1 MKRNKKREKNKEEL
15 KQYLEK
21 LSTKDNL
28 TNDDAKI
35 LTDMIDK
42 LVFGSKTERF
52 VALIST
58 FILKFLILFIVSLIA
73 SAFFLNQLVLDRY
86 YIFLIAASI
95 AFLLSIIE
103 TISSMTKKHGLKTF
117 IYLMIGTFIFTL
129 SFNYF
134 IPIFKFD
141 VIWVVYLLLIEI
153 IYNLLMFTIF
163 KKKLRS

>member
-1 MKRNKKREKNKEEL
+1 MKKNKKREKNKEKL

-58 FILKFLILFIVSLIA
+58 FILKFLILFIISLIA

-103 TISSMTKKHGLKTF
+103 TISSMTKKHLLKTF
-117 IYLMIGTFIFTL
+117 IYL
-129 SFNYF
+129 
-134 IPIFKFD
+134 
-141 VIWVVYLLLIEI
+141 I
-153 IYNLLMFTIF
+153 I
-163 KKKLRS
+163 

>member
-1 MKRNKKREKNKEEL
+1 M
-15 KQYLEK
+15 EK

-42 LVFGSKTERF
+42 LVFGTKTERCI
-52 VALIST
+52 ALIST
-58 FILKFLILFIVSLIA
+58 FILKFIIFFIVSLIA

-103 TISSMTKKHGLKTF
+103 TISNMTKKHGLKTF

>member
-1 MKRNKKREKNKEEL
+1 
-15 KQYLEK
+15 
-21 LSTKDNL
+21 
-28 TNDDAKI
+28 
-35 LTDMIDK
+35 
-42 LVFGSKTERF
+42 
-52 VALIST
+52 
-58 FILKFLILFIVSLIA
+58 
-73 SAFFLNQLVLDRY
+73 
-86 YIFLIAASI
+86 
-95 AFLLSIIE
+95 
-103 TISSMTKKHGLKTF
+103 MTKKHGLKTF